1 VIHILRERATK
12 KQLEEMLQELE
23 SYVKFAVDISQKVAA
38 GGGELHADC
47 EEVLLE
53 QGSRQQDIWGADW
66 IPASGQVTFE
76 ALINIRSAQDNPS
89 MEIQSDS
96 IRQKVEKIIR
106 RLVEG
111 T

>member
-1 VIHILRERATK
+1 VIHILRERATE
-12 KQLEEMLQELE
+12 KQLEEMLQELG
-23 SYVKFAVDISQKVAA
+23 SYVKFAVDISQEVAA

-53 QGSRQQDIWGADW
+53 QGSRQRDIWGADW
-66 IPASGQVTFE
+66 IPASNQVTFE

-89 MEIQSDS
+89 MEILDDS
-96 IRQKVEKIIR
+96 IRHKVEKVIR

-111 T
+111 V